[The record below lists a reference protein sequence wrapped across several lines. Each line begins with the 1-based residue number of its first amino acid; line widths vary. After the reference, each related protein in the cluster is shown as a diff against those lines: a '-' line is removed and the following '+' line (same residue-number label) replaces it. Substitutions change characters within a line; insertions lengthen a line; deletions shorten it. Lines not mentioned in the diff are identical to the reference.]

1 MLLKYAFHNSCQETS
16 QAALRVLA
24 NSMLLKTETRQMVVD
39 QGYVEKACSALDT
52 DSWDNEFLISR
63 IIFLTTYGT
72 SVDLRALIKDNAL
85 AEGIN
90 ATLARH
96 AELLSKKATTPTPP
110 MEGMALTETLKL
122 VFNITHYCKDQA
134 AIFNPS
140 IPHIIA
146 LLWRQDIPNSD
157 PLDPPFGPLVNS
169 LLNMDLNADESM
181 PALFPKDAPAK
192 VCSRLIDLLD
202 KAMKAYSS
210 TKLDSMVTALVSI
223 LAKAYEVAPEAARE
237 RMRRDLL
244 PTSEDRKAVLGKGQ
258 TLPARLLQNSTN
270 PMSPSFRVAISHL
283 LFNMSDKDAS
293 KFVEN
298 VGYGFASGFLFQN
311 NVPIPAS
318 AQRAFSTQDAT
329 GAEKAVN
336 PITGQFLDKEQH
348 PEETPMTEEE
358 KEREAE
364 RLFVLFERFE
374 PNFCFSPENH
384 HSSNKLN
391 RLKKTGIVDV
401 QNPIEKAV
409 QEGRFEELPDDYD
422 DEK

>member
-1 MLLKYAFHNSCQETS
+1 MTLIGLLGTQLMRFQGISMLLKYAFHNSCQETS
-16 QAALRVLA
+16 LAALRVLA

-39 QGYVEKACSALDT
+39 QGYAAKACQHLDT

-72 SVDLRALIKDNAL
+72 SVDLRALIKEHKL

-96 AELLSKKATTPTPP
+96 AELLSKKTTTPTPP

-122 VFNITHYCKDQA
+122 VFNITHYCKDEA
-134 AIFNPS
+134 AAFNPS

-146 LLWRQDIPNSD
+146 LFWRQDIPDSD

-169 LLNMDLNADESM
+169 LLNMDLKADESM
-181 PALFPKDAPAK
+181 PALFPNDDPAK
-192 VCSRLIDLLD
+192 VCSRLISLLE
-202 KAMKAYSS
+202 KAMKTCSS
-210 TKLDSMVTALVSI
+210 TKLDSTVTALVSI
-223 LAKAYEVAPEAARE
+223 LAKAYEVAPETARE

-244 PTSEDRKAVLGKGQ
+244 PTTEDRKAVLGKGQ
-258 TLPARLLQNSTN
+258 TLAARLLQNSTN
-270 PMSPSFRVAISHL
+270 PMAPSFRVAISHL
-283 LFNMSDKDAS
+283 LFDMSDKDAS

-318 AQRAFSTQDAT
+318 AQRAFSAQDTT
-329 GAEKAVN
+329 GAEKPVN
-336 PITGQFLDKEQH
+336 PITGQFLEKEKH
-348 PEETPMTEEE
+348 ARETPMTEEE

-364 RLFVLFERFE
+364 RLFVLFERFV
-374 PNFCFSPENH
+374 PTLLLARYLSTF
-384 HSSNKLN
+384 
-391 RLKKTGIVDV
+391 
-401 QNPIEKAV
+401 
-409 QEGRFEELPDDYD
+409 
-422 DEK
+422 